1 MTTVTG
7 PNQVR
12 GAIVRMLTKSAVG
25 RSAPEVVEAVARE
38 AKVSDDEVRTQ
49 MRILLESGRIVLG
62 QNLNLVARKMTN
74 AG

>member
-1 MTTVTG
+1 
-7 PNQVR
+7 
-12 GAIVRMLTKSAVG
+12 MLTKSAVG